1 MNIQLMGIHIVPIL
15 GGIKNNSTMNILV
28 YVFGVHMY
36 AFLLGI
42 FLGQGWLD
50 YRACVYSAF
59 ADNVKHV
66 SKIFVLIDTRTQ
78 CLRVPNVHIFA
89 NTWY

>member
-1 MNIQLMGIHIVPIL
+1 MNIQIDGHSHCSHF

-42 FLGQGWLD
+42 FLGEGWLD
-50 YRACVYSAF
+50 YRACVCIQLLQIMSNTFPKYS
-59 ADNVKHV
+59 
-66 SKIFVLIDTRTQ
+66 
-78 CLRVPNVHIFA
+78 
-89 NTWY
+89 Y